1 MLLIAGT
8 IPCKGESL
16 ITGCAEVKGEQL
28 RVDGYEIPCTQG
40 TAAMVSAAAIT
51 TNYLGIDTPNVI
63 LAEDV
68 GNGRG
73 SKELYKYLTENMTN
87 ISPRILTLHY
97 FLPIMLLMER
107 LVESCEKCDKRP
119 TLIADAGAMYAA
131 KAAGLASK
139 FDVFTPDIGEMAF
152 LADPDVTHPAYIRYY
167 LCGANISKLI
177 VDAYNQNNLANTVI
191 VKGEVDYIVRNGEIL
206 ETVDRPCIPPMEAIG
221 GTGDTITGLI
231 SAFVSAGLKPH
242 EAALI
247 AAKANRMAGK
257 FAEAS
262 PSTKIWEIISQFPTV
277 FKEYLCGWTGIYL
290 L

>member
-8 IPCKGESL
+8 IPVKGNSL
-16 ITGCAEVKGEQL
+16 IEGEAKLQGEHL
-28 RVDGYEIPCTQG
+28 LVDGHKIPCTQG

-51 TNYLGIDTPNVI
+51 TEYLGIDAPNVI
-63 LAEDV
+63 LAEDI
-68 GNGRG
+68 GNGEG
-73 SKELYKYLTENMTN
+73 SRELYKYLTSKLPE
-87 ISPRILTLHY
+87 ISPRTLTLHY

-107 LVESCEKCDKRP
+107 LIESSEKCSKRP

-131 KAAGLASK
+131 KAAGLAPK

-167 LCGANISKLI
+167 LSDADTTDLISNAHEL
-177 VDAYNQNNLANTVI
+177 NNLAGTLI
-191 VKGEVDYIVRNGEIL
+191 VKGETDYITKDGKIVD
-206 ETVDRPCIPPMEAIG
+206 TVEKPCVPPMEAIG

-231 SAFVSAGLKPH
+231 SAFIYAGLKPH

-247 AAKANRMAGK
+247 AAKSNRVAGK
-257 FAEAS
+257 FSEAT

-277 FKEYLCGWTGIYL
+277 FKEYLCGWTGICIL
-290 L
+290 